1 MLQKLHDI
9 FDIVLIDL
17 DGTLLNDE
25 KKIGNEDLLV
35 LQNLGREGFIRVFAT
50 GRNLYSANKVLLPDT
65 PFDYLVF
72 SSGAGILDWKTKNI
86 LFQSS
91 ISRDEVLRIETILKS
106 LHYSFSIQ
114 LAIPDNH
121 KYYFYKGK
129 ASDTDFEYRNKLYQ
143 EFCQELQGNFPM
155 EHASQ
160 FLIFL
165 QDENELEKLFE
176 IANGYN
182 AIRATSPV
190 DGKSI
195 WLEIFDKNVSK
206 ASGGRFLCKMLGI
219 PENKSLALGNDYND
233 LQMLQW
239 ANTSYMVENAPESIK
254 SGYKICANNRSNPL
268 SDLILKLLE
277 YPK

>member
-17 DGTLLNDE
+17 DGTLLDDE
-25 KKIGNEDLLV
+25 KNIGCKDIQILEM
-35 LQNLGREGFIRVFAT
+35 LGKEGFIRVFAT

-65 PFDYLVF
+65 PVDYLVF
-72 SSGAGILDWKTKNI
+72 SSGAGILDWKTKSI

-91 ISRDEVLRIETILKS
+91 ISREEVLRIEKILKS
-106 LHYSFSIQ
+106 HHYSFSIQ

-143 EFCQELQGNFPM
+143 EFCQELLGNFPL

-176 IANGYN
+176 IADGYN
-182 AIRATSPV
+182 AIRATSPI

-195 WLEIFDKNVSK
+195 WLEIFDKNISK
-206 ASGGRFLCKMLGI
+206 ASGGRFLCNMLGI
-219 PENKSLALGNDYND
+219 PENKTLALGNDYND
-233 LQMLQW
+233 LQMLEW
-239 ANTSYMVENAPESIK
+239 ANTSYMVENAPDPIK
-254 SGYKICANNRSNPL
+254 TGCKICTNNRNNPL
-268 SDLILKLLE
+268 SDVIIKLLH
-277 YPK
+277 